1 MTCSPV
7 AGPQDQVQLP
17 LLIEDDLL
25 LGHDDPPS

>member
-1 MTCSPV
+1 LQALT
-7 AGPQDQVQLP
+7 DQVQLP